1 MIQANAAF
9 SCGCKQGENVGGV
22 VRRSLILTQTF
33 FYASAKNQGLSI
45 TKNSASTTLHSDQS
59 YGASQGSSN
68 ARFNVETTAINGYQ
82 TTKNELDIAMLQIL
96 DPHLRPVPPAPK
108 EPTSQKIYKEHMDL
122 AQEYFKVSRDVVR
135 VSLDLKLF
143 LSFLQNQTEIAYLT
157 KNKESLLQGMSSDER
172 KLRQDICNKLKE
184 KVKKS
189 VFHST
194 YIQSGKFRS

>member
-1 MIQANAAF
+1 M
-9 SCGCKQGENVGGV
+9 
-22 VRRSLILTQTF
+22 
-33 FYASAKNQGLSI
+33 
-45 TKNSASTTLHSDQS
+45 
-59 YGASQGSSN
+59 
-68 ARFNVETTAINGYQ
+68 ETTAINGYQ

-189 VFHST
+189 LFHST
-194 YIQSGKFRS
+194 YI